1 MAASSFVFS
10 ISNGIPPLHDI
21 RLELLLTDANNLSY
35 NAVFHV
41 SSYNARLLVQNFVV
55 SAGGNSLL
63 DPAEQGSLT
72 VGVKNNSISLV
83 ENVYAELHSLN
94 DLLVVNDSLAFIGSI
109 PAGAVSNSVDP
120 FEVFARASIVPGMQM
135 PLRMRLY
142 NDSGFEQSA
151 EFNLPIGQVSQNTPL
166 GPDAYGYFIYDMSDT
181 GYPDC
186 PSYEWIEI
194 NPSEGG
200 PGSLITGFNDQG
212 SPNDEGDQNARYHCK
227 PFNCRSHSP
236 SMEYPII

>member
-1 MAASSFVFS
+1 
-10 ISNGIPPLHDI
+10 
-21 RLELLLTDANNLSY
+21 
-35 NAVFHV
+35 
-41 SSYNARLLVQNFVV
+41 
-55 SAGGNSLL
+55 
-63 DPAEQGSLT
+63 
-72 VGVKNNSISLV
+72 
-83 ENVYAELHSLN
+83 
-94 DLLVVNDSLAFIGSI
+94 VVNDSLAFIGSI

-212 SPNDEGDQNARYHCK
+212 SPNDEATKTDRYHCK
-227 PFNCRSHSP
+227 PFNCRFIPFYGVS
-236 SMEYPII
+236 YI